1 MFAEVG
7 VEHVSSCNAVI
18 SVGGDGTFL
27 KVASMI
33 HGAEVILAG
42 INSDPHN
49 SAGSLCTLQ
58 HDEPALRSFLENLL
72 HSARQPLVRSRLQCT
87 VRDFG
92 APNTVAGDGK
102 LPLALNEVFLA
113 SNDPS
118 AVSSF
123 ALSIDGEPEFHSKNS
138 GILIS
143 TGTGSAGWLETVF
156 TVTLIDLAMCH
167 AFFERACIQVPE
179 CSEHSP

>member
-1 MFAEVG
+1 
-7 VEHVSSCNAVI
+7 VEHVNSCNAII

-33 HGAEVILAG
+33 RRSEVVLAG

-58 HDEPALRSFLENLL
+58 NEVPAIHSFLENLL
-72 HSARQPLVRSRLQCT
+72 HGTREPLVRSRLQCT
-87 VRDFG
+87 VREFG
-92 APNTVAGDGK
+92 VPDAVVDDGK
-102 LPLALNEVFLA
+102 LPYALNEVFVA

-143 TGTGSAGWLETVF
+143 TGTGSAGWLETDF
-156 TVTLIDLAMCH
+156 TVTLIHVAIWV
-167 AFFERACIQVPE
+167 AFFLT
-179 CSEHSP
+179 